1 VHVDPGPGVGALAGG
16 WGASAS
22 GTGPRVACAPLEP
35 LEKFDDH
42 ERRYLRRV
50 LEHTGGKIYG
60 PGGAAELLGLP
71 PTTLQSKLR
80 RYGLR

>member
-1 VHVDPGPGVGALAGG
+1 
-16 WGASAS
+16 
-22 GTGPRVACAPLEP
+22 
-35 LEKFDDH
+35 
-42 ERRYLRRV
+42 V
-50 LEHTGGKIYG
+50 LEHTRGKIYG